1 MLRRSDLRPGTVA
14 VGTAHRDGKPLERA
28 VRSPFVR
35 VAIRCAPGLRLL
47 SCSGLRNLPFNMH
60 SANGTVQF
68 LPEDFALLR
77 NLIEEV
83 IENRCKN
90 DTSAVIKELRSLLQR
105 ENATSTEVE
114 ESSSEDSLAVVY
126 IVFVLMFFAASL
138 LVIIIKYLR
147 RERESSRLQQFYE
160 DYLQNKYPSLVVH
173 YDETGRRLHPQQSF
187 DSTRYSSPPPTP
199 LVSPVTTPSV
209 TPIATPMLTP
219 TDSPLESPL

>member
-1 MLRRSDLRPGTVA
+1 
-14 VGTAHRDGKPLERA
+14 
-28 VRSPFVR
+28 
-35 VAIRCAPGLRLL
+35 
-47 SCSGLRNLPFNMH
+47 MH

-160 DYLQNKYPSLVVH
+160 DYLQNKYPR
-173 YDETGRRLHPQQSF
+173 TGGQWWMR
-187 DSTRYSSPPPTP
+187 
-199 LVSPVTTPSV
+199 PSW
-209 TPIATPMLTP
+209 
-219 TDSPLESPL
+219 